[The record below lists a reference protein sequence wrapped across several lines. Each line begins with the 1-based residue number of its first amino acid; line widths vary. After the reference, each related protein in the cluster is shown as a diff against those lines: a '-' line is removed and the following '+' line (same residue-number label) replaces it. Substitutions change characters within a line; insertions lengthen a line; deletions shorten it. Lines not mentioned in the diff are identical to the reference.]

1 MLLSEIVASDL
12 TTQIFFRDYSVH
24 NEVVS
29 QIYNVLNRG
38 IHSAEQSL
46 QHFDMEVFKDWKR
59 CILEEDEF
67 NRYIKGIPKQSILD
81 APTKPIIYGSRRST
95 STIKFKHYN

>member
-1 MLLSEIVASDL
+1 MLLSEIVAPDL
-12 TTQIFFRDYSVH
+12 TTQIFFRDYSVR

-46 QHFDMEVFKDWKR
+46 QHFDMEVFRDR
-59 CILEEDEF
+59 NICILGEEEF
-67 NRYIKGIPKQSILD
+67 DGYIKDILKQRIPD
-81 APTKPIIYGSRRST
+81 APTKPVS
-95 STIKFKHYN
+95 